1 MFFDLI
7 STMPVEIKEIIYYF
21 ISDDIK
27 SNLTKKIFILNYETK
42 IKKIPYYNSYLR
54 YLIRNEHDFI
64 LNLNL
69 NYKKNHWFNL
79 KNWKY
84 NNRCFSNYLG
94 YLKYYAQE
102 QNKNKIY
109 HKIYQNIKSI
119 ETKNN

>member
-7 STMPVEIKEIIYYF
+7 SILPVEIKEIIYTY
-21 ISDDIK
+21 ICHDVK
-27 SNLTKKIFILNYETK
+27 CNLTKQLFISNYENK

-54 YLIRNEHDFI
+54 YVIRNEHDFI

-69 NYKKNHWFNL
+69 NLKKKHWYNL

-84 NNRCFSNYLG
+84 NNRFFSNYLI
-94 YLKYYAQE
+94 YLKYYAQQ

-109 HKIYQNIKSI
+109 QTIKSI
-119 ETKNN
+119 ETKIN